1 MNQIFK
7 TTRIIFSVIVISSV
21 FYSCKDKDK
30 DPSNPAPINPQE
42 LITTIKLT
50 LTDASD
56 SNNTITVQ
64 WKDADGPGA
73 LAPVIDTLLLD
84 TSKTYNAVVSVLDE
98 TKSPVD
104 DITKEIKEEAEA
116 HQFFYTLS
124 SNLTGR
130 VSITRTDKDLNN
142 LPVGLE
148 LQLSTTSG
156 TSAQGTLNVVLSH
169 YDGVPKTA
177 SPSAESDID
186 ITFPVRLK

>member
-42 LITTIKLT
+42 LITTVKLT

-56 SNNTITVQ
+56 SNNTFTVQ

-148 LQLSTTSG
+148 LQLSTTAG

>member
-42 LITTIKLT
+42 LITTVKLT

-56 SNNTITVQ
+56 SNNTFTVQ
-64 WKDADGPGA
+64 WKDTDGPGA
-73 LAPVIDTLLLD
+73 LAPVIDTLVLD
-84 TSKTYNAVVSVLDE
+84 TTKTYTAVVSVLDE

-104 DITKEIKEEAEA
+104 DITTEIKEEAES

-148 LQLSTTSG
+148 LQLSTTAG

>member
-42 LITTIKLT
+42 LITTVKLT

-56 SNNTITVQ
+56 SNNTFTVQ
-64 WKDADGPGA
+64 WKDSDGPGT
-73 LAPVIDTLLLD
+73 LTPVIDTLLLD

-124 SNLTGR
+124 SNLSGR

-148 LQLSTTSG
+148 LQLSTTAG

>member
-42 LITTIKLT
+42 LITTVKLT

-56 SNNTITVQ
+56 SNNTFTVQ

-73 LAPVIDTLLLD
+73 LAPVIDTLVLD

-104 DITKEIKEEAEA
+104 DITTEIKEEAES

-148 LQLSTTSG
+148 LQLSTTAG

>member
-1 MNQIFK
+1 MKHILK
-7 TTRIIFSVIVISSV
+7 TTHIFFSVLAISSF

-30 DPSNPAPINPQE
+30 DPSNPTPINPQE
-42 LITTIKLT
+42 LITTVKLT
-50 LTDASD
+50 LTDTAD
-56 SNNTITVQ
+56 SNNTFVVQ

-84 TSKTYNAVVSVLDE
+84 TSKTYTAVVSVLDE

-104 DITKEIKEEAEA
+104 DIAKEIKEEAES

-130 VSITRTDKDLNN
+130 IAITRTDKDLNN

-148 LQLSTTSG
+148 LQLTTTAG
-156 TSAQGTLNVVLSH
+156 APAQGTLNVVLSH
-169 YDGVPKTA
+169 YDGVPKTT

-186 ITFPVRLK
+186 ITFPVKLK

>member
-42 LITTIKLT
+42 LITTVKLT

-56 SNNTITVQ
+56 SNNTFTVQ

-73 LAPVIDTLLLD
+73 LAPVIDTLVLD

-104 DITKEIKEEAEA
+104 DITTEIKEEAEA

-148 LQLSTTSG
+148 LQLSTTAG

>member
-42 LITTIKLT
+42 LITTVKLT

-56 SNNTITVQ
+56 SNNTFTVQ
-64 WKDADGPGA
+64 WKDTDGPGA
-73 LAPVIDTLLLD
+73 LAPVIDTLVLD

-104 DITKEIKEEAEA
+104 DITTEIKEEAES

-148 LQLSTTSG
+148 LQLSTTAG

>member
-1 MNQIFK
+1 MNHILKSTHIF
-7 TTRIIFSVIVISSV
+7 FSVIVFSSF

-42 LITTIKLT
+42 LITTVKLI

-56 SNNTITVQ
+56 SNNTFTVQ

-84 TSKTYNAVVSVLDE
+84 TTKTYNAVVSVLDE

-124 SNLTGR
+124 SNLNGR

-148 LQLSTTSG
+148 LQLSTTAG
-156 TSAQGTLNVVLSH
+156 ASAQGTLNVVLSH

>member
-1 MNQIFK
+1 MNHILK
-7 TTRIIFSVIVISSV
+7 STRIFFSVIVISGF

-42 LITTIKLT
+42 LITTVRLI
-50 LTDASD
+50 LTDTSD
-56 SNNTITVQ
+56 SNNTFTVQ

-84 TSKTYNAVVSVLDE
+84 TSKTYTAVVSVLDE
-98 TKSPVD
+98 TQSPVD
-104 DITKEIKEEAEA
+104 DITKEIKEEAES

-148 LQLSTTSG
+148 LQLSTTAG
-156 TSAQGTLNVVLSH
+156 TSVQGTLNVVLSH
-169 YDGVPKTA
+169 YDGVPKTV

-186 ITFPVRLK
+186 ITFPVKLK

>member
-1 MNQIFK
+1 MNHILK
-7 TTRIIFSVIVISSV
+7 STRIFFSVIVISSV

-30 DPSNPAPINPQE
+30 DPSDPAPINPQE
-42 LITTIKLT
+42 LITTVKLI

-56 SNNTITVQ
+56 SNNTFTLQ

-124 SNLTGR
+124 SNLSGR

-142 LPVGLE
+142 LPLGLE
-148 LQLSTTSG
+148 LQLSTTAG
-156 TSAQGTLNVVLSH
+156 TSVQGTLNVVLSH

>member
-1 MNQIFK
+1 MNHILK
-7 TTRIIFSVIVISSV
+7 STRIFFSVIVISGF

-42 LITTIKLT
+42 LITTVKLT

-56 SNNTITVQ
+56 SNDTFTVQ

-84 TSKTYNAVVSVLDE
+84 TSKTYTAVVSVLDE

-104 DITKEIKEEAEA
+104 DISTEIKEEAES

-130 VSITRTDKDLNN
+130 VAITRTDKDLNN

-148 LQLSTTSG
+148 LQLSTTAG
-156 TSAQGTLNVVLSH
+156 TSVQGTLNVVLSH

-186 ITFPVRLK
+186 ITFPVKLK

>member
-1 MNQIFK
+1 MNHILK
-7 TTRIIFSVIVISSV
+7 STRIFFSVIVISSV

-30 DPSNPAPINPQE
+30 DPSDPAPINPQE
-42 LITTIKLT
+42 LITTVKLT

-56 SNNTITVQ
+56 SNNTFTVQ

-124 SNLTGR
+124 SNLSGR

-142 LPVGLE
+142 LPLGLD
-148 LQLSTTSG
+148 LQLSTTAG
-156 TSAQGTLNVVLSH
+156 TSVQGTLNVVLSH

>member
-42 LITTIKLT
+42 LITTVKLT

-56 SNNTITVQ
+56 SNNTFTVQ

>member
-1 MNQIFK
+1 MNHILK
-7 TTRIIFSVIVISSV
+7 STRIFFSVIVISSV

-30 DPSNPAPINPQE
+30 DPSDPAPINPQE
-42 LITTIKLT
+42 LITTVKLI

-56 SNNTITVQ
+56 SNNTFTLQ

-124 SNLTGR
+124 SNLSGR

-148 LQLSTTSG
+148 IQLSTTAG
-156 TSAQGTLNVVLSH
+156 TSVQGTMNVVLSH

>member
-30 DPSNPAPINPQE
+30 DPSNPTSINPQE
-42 LITTIKLT
+42 LITTVKLT

-56 SNNTITVQ
+56 SNNTFTVQ

-84 TSKTYNAVVSVLDE
+84 TSKTYTAVVSVLDE

-104 DITKEIKEEAEA
+104 DISTEIKEEAES

-130 VSITRTDKDLNN
+130 IAITRTDKDLNN

-148 LQLSTTSG
+148 LQLTTTAG
-156 TSAQGTLNVVLSH
+156 APAQGTLNVVLSH

>member
-42 LITTIKLT
+42 LITTVKLT

-148 LQLSTTSG
+148 LQLSTTAG